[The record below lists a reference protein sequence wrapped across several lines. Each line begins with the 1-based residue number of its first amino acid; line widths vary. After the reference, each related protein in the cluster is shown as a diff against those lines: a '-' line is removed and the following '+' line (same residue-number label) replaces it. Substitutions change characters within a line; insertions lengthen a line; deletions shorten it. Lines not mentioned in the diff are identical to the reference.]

1 MSSPEFYDN
10 FIAYQ
15 IESGVNDRIY
25 NCYKRMKKQGINNNS
40 SVLEIG
46 CGIGV
51 LTYLLSRKIK
61 KGVIEAMDLSE
72 KSVDYAKKHI
82 PKNNI
87 SFTASNIFDFTPKS
101 IAFDFVTLFD
111 VIEHV
116 PIERHQ
122 ELFAKISGWMHD
134 KSTLL
139 INLPN
144 PEYIL
149 FDQKNQPEV
158 LQEMDQAIFLND
170 LSETFHKTG
179 LEIKSFETHSIWT
192 KEDYHFFIIKKKT
205 AFKEVLLSKERSF
218 LQKAIV
224 KLKRSFRKIFY
235 SYPKK

>member
-1 MSSPEFYDN
+1 MSTPEFYDN
-10 FIAYQ
+10 FITYQ

-25 NCYKRMKKQGINNNS
+25 DCYKRMKKQGINNNS

-61 KGVIEAMDLSE
+61 NGVIEAMDLSE

-82 PKNNI
+82 SQKNI

-101 IAFDFVTLFD
+101 KTFDFVTLFD

-116 PIERHQ
+116 PLERHQ
-122 ELFAKISGWMHD
+122 ELFAKISDWMHD

-158 LQEMDQAIFLND
+158 LQEMDQAVFLND
-170 LSETFHKTG
+170 LSATFNKTG

-224 KLKRSFRKIFY
+224 KLKRSSRKIFY

>member
-1 MSSPEFYDN
+1 MSTPEFYDN
-10 FIAYQ
+10 FITYQ

-25 NCYKRMKKQGINNNS
+25 DCYKRMKQLGINSNT

-61 KGVIEAMDLSE
+61 NGVIESMDLSE

-82 PKNNI
+82 KQKNV
-87 SFTASNIFDFTPKS
+87 SFTASNIFDFTPKTTE
-101 IAFDFVTLFD
+101 FDFVTLFD

-116 PIERHQ
+116 PLERHQ
-122 ELFAKISGWMHD
+122 ELFTKISGWMHD

-158 LQEMDQAIFLND
+158 LQEMDQAVFLND
-170 LSETFHKTG
+170 LSATFNKIG

-192 KEDYHFFIIKKKT
+192 KEDYHFFIIKKKSP
-205 AFKEVLLSKERSF
+205 FKEVLLSNERSF
-218 LQKAIV
+218 LQKAIT
-224 KLKRSFRKIFY
+224 KFKREWRKFYFRF
-235 SYPKK
+235 PKK